1 MTRFEAIRIISDY
14 YYNDNPTD
22 EDKFL
27 FVEAQLFL
35 IHTYHNPEDM
45 HNLAW
50 FYLEERRFDL
60 EVKYLEMAAALG
72 HESSIEELG
81 YIWYYGQ
88 NGVVDYKK
96 AFECFSQGAE
106 SNREITAVCCGY
118 KLADMYHYGYYVE
131 KDEEKYRTMIEALF
145 AKVSESDG
153 SRLMSI
159 SYPDIAYR
167 MAGIL
172 AEQGRR
178 NEAYRILK
186 EATRILS
193 EAIRDNPN
201 WWGNIELMDNIVT
214 LMHEVDSI
222 SDALRLSVYDLFWI
236 WTMPCKMA
244 FLYDD
249 RRFVIEVE
257 AVEDGNGIK
266 FDGKWYRNARDF
278 FEKAQIDGKKIVYI
292 YDELFDMEVQYG

>member
-1 MTRFEAIRIISDY
+1 MTRYEAMRLISDY

-35 IHTYHNPEDM
+35 IHTYHNPKDM

-72 HESSIEELG
+72 HISSIEELG

-88 NGVVDYKK
+88 NGVVDYRK
-96 AFECFSQGAE
+96 AYECFSQGVE
-106 SNREITAVCCGY
+106 SGNEITAICCGY
-118 KLADMYHYGYYVE
+118 KLADMYHYGYYVRKSE
-131 KDEEKYRTMIEALF
+131 VKYSLMIKDIF
-145 AKVSESDG
+145 ARVSDPDG
-153 SRLMSI
+153 NCLMTI
-159 SYPDIAYR
+159 AYPDVAYR

-172 AEQGRR
+172 VEEGRKTK
-178 NEAYRILK
+178 AYRILK

-201 WWGNIELMDNIVT
+201 WWGNIELMDYIVT
-214 LMHEVDSI
+214 LMHEVEPRSEDM
-222 SDALRLSVYDLFWI
+222 RLSVYDLFWI
-236 WTMPCKMA
+236 WKMPCKMA
-244 FLYDD
+244 FLYDG

-257 AVEDGNGIK
+257 PDEDGNVIR
-266 FDGKWYRNARDF
+266 FEGKWYRNARDF
-278 FEKAQIDGKKIVYI
+278 FEKAQIDGKKIVYL